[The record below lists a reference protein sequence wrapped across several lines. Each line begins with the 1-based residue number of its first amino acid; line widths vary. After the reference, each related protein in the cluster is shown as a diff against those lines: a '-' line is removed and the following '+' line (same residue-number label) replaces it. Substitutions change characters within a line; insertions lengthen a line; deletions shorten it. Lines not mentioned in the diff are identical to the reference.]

1 MNSGVLVVEDD
12 NFTRITLVSSLKSA
26 GVENVYSAG
35 NSPEAIALAEKHLP
49 TAALIDLHLG
59 AGPTGLDLA
68 RQLRSQNP
76 RIGIVILTS
85 YDDPRLLGEN
95 PDFIPSGT
103 RYLVKRDITDISLVT
118 EALRS
123 SPTSTKLL
131 NRVPK
136 DAFSGQLSQTQLE
149 ILRLVAEGYSN
160 SEIAKRRG
168 VSEKAVEGT
177 ITRLATRLSLEKDTA
192 LNQRVHIARVY
203 FRAMGLNLGAESTS

>member
-1 MNSGVLVVEDD
+1 MNSDVLVVEDD
-12 NFTRITLVSSLKSA
+12 NFTRITLVSSLRSA

-35 NSPEAIALAEKHLP
+35 NSVEAMQLAEKHLP
-49 TAALIDLHLG
+49 SAALIDLHLG
-59 AGPTGLDLA
+59 AGPTGLDVA
-68 RQLRSQNP
+68 RQLRAHNS

-103 RYLVKRDITDISLVT
+103 RYLVKRDITDISLIT
-118 EALRS
+118 NALRT
-123 SPTSTKLL
+123 SPTSSKLL
-131 NRVPK
+131 SRSPR
-136 DAFSGQLSQTQLE
+136 DAFSGQLSSTQLE

-160 SEIAKRRG
+160 AEIAKRRG

-177 ITRLATRLSLEKDTA
+177 IARLASRLSLEKDTA

-203 FRAMGLNLGAESTS
+203 FRAMGLNLGAETSP